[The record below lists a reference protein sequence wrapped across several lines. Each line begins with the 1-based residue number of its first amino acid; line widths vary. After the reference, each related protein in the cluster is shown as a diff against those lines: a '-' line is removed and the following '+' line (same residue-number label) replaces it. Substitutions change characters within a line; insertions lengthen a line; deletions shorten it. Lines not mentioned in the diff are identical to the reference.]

1 MTQGAMGNL
10 INRYRAVLRKCRVKN
25 AVSRMVLAGAL
36 LAAPLFAEGLSS
48 VTGGTGTAWAGKYS
62 IDNLANDFKYN
73 GETQTGDAVSSDL
86 IGTVGPEHAGDEI
99 YGGLATTPSS
109 QPHNTIASGNRL
121 TVEAQGEAVF
131 SDRIAAGYAG
141 SWGAGHSTANGNTL
155 TINGNGK
162 TSFSVFARAGY
173 ADNWGPGNSEASG
186 NKLFFN
192 NAIFQESSDS
202 PGLAGGL
209 AKLNTGSKGSHVIAN
224 NNEVHISGGKTVI
237 YTTVN
242 GGNAMT
248 NNNAQGESLAQ
259 ADGNKV
265 YITGGARVVG
275 AVHGAQINGN
285 TAETENW
292 YAEAHNNLVEISD
305 SFVGIKDY
313 SENQNFVVG
322 AGVVAWRVKEAHDNK
337 VVISNSTLTGGQKD
351 AKAKSYVTALYV
363 NALTDPVE
371 ISRNSVT
378 FSKSTLD
385 GYIWGTCIFT
395 TDRASVSNTTVEVS
409 NGSNIGGY
417 VGGDFVS
424 AYSGDVIAEGERSVS
439 VSDSTVGGYIQGLYM
454 TTNNGNASAQ
464 GGSVSVSHS
473 VVGSYIQG
481 DAVTAPKGGAS
492 VIGGSVSVSDSKV
505 GTYIQ
510 SLSLT
515 ASNGNASAQGG
526 SVSVSDS
533 KVGIYIQ
540 GLSLT
545 ASNGNA
551 IAEGGSVS
559 VSDNST
565 VEGYVIGA
573 STTVRGTSSA
583 TSRASGNTIVIENSE
598 IGSLVYGGYAV
609 NESSGIAEAS
619 GNILTLKNVNVPS
632 FIIPGFAQN
641 NGSGKAV
648 AEGNTVTLQG
658 GTYSGSIYGSYA
670 RAAGAAAS
678 AGGNTVILQGDDVFG
693 GGSPS
698 FSAQATV
705 IWGSY
710 ALGGN
715 KVYAPSSPNT
725 LNFID
730 AKGMTAANIR
740 NFSILKYTLP
750 NMISQESVLTLTG
763 GADNEKTDISNASV
777 SVAVADVWGRDGGEF
792 GFGGDKSPEN
802 DRIILLKNDNGLV
815 SDGWKQDGE
824 IIAREGVSLAFELAA
839 ATDDTSLYLYRPETF
854 IDPSD
859 PDHPHPNDTMVNPQ
873 TKALAEGWLAG
884 LTLGIQ
890 AGNVAADQGI
900 GAMRYAAVRLDRE
913 GWLPFG
919 VLEGGSMKY
928 DSGSHINLQ
937 SLSLLAGLGRG
948 VSTDWGL
955 LIVGGFFEYG
965 TGSYKTHNSFDTMPS
980 VDGSGNAWYMGG
992 GLLASMD
999 FKKTGD
1005 GHFYL
1010 EGSAHTGMLH
1020 NSFDGDALRDAY
1032 GRTAEFDTDTPY
1044 YNLHAGLGYL
1054 WNFAKDHSLD
1064 IYGKYYWTRVLGT
1077 DETLNTGDPVDFD
1090 DITSSRTRLGARYSY
1105 QATEHV
1111 SAYIG
1116 AAWEHEFEGVSDS
1129 SVFGYDIDSPKIRG
1143 DSGRGEMGLRFT
1155 PTDDLPL
1162 TVDIG
1167 VQGYAG
1173 KKEGVTGSL
1182 FVQYE
1187 F

>member
-1 MTQGAMGNL
+1 MGNL

-109 QPHNTIASGNRL
+109 QSHNTIASGNKL
-121 TVEAQGEAVF
+121 TIEAQGEAVF

-873 TKALAEGWLAG
+873 TKALAEGWLAD

-1032 GRTAEFDTDTPY
+1032 GRSAEFDTDTPY

-1054 WNFAKDHSLD
+1054 WNITEDHSLD

-1077 DETLNTGDPVDFD
+1077 DETLNTGDHVDFD

-1143 DSGRGEMGLRFT
+1143 DSGRGEIGLRFT

>member
-1 MTQGAMGNL
+1 MGNL

-109 QPHNTIASGNRL
+109 QSHNTIASGNKL
-121 TVEAQGEAVF
+121 TIEAQGEAVF

-1054 WNFAKDHSLD
+1054 WNFAEDHSLD

-1077 DETLNTGDPVDFD
+1077 DETLNTGDHVDFD

-1143 DSGRGEMGLRFT
+1143 DSGRGEIGLRFT

>member
-1 MTQGAMGNL
+1 M
-10 INRYRAVLRKCRVKN
+10 
-25 AVSRMVLAGAL
+25 
-36 LAAPLFAEGLSS
+36 F
-48 VTGGTGTAWAGKYS
+48 
-62 IDNLANDFKYN
+62 
-73 GETQTGDAVSSDL
+73 
-86 IGTVGPEHAGDEI
+86 
-99 YGGLATTPSS
+99 
-109 QPHNTIASGNRL
+109 
-121 TVEAQGEAVF
+121 
-131 SDRIAAGYAG
+131 
-141 SWGAGHSTANGNTL
+141 
-155 TINGNGK
+155 
-162 TSFSVFARAGY
+162 
-173 ADNWGPGNSEASG
+173 
-186 NKLFFN
+186 
-192 NAIFQESSDS
+192 
-202 PGLAGGL
+202 
-209 AKLNTGSKGSHVIAN
+209 
-224 NNEVHISGGKTVI
+224 
-237 YTTVN
+237 
-242 GGNAMT
+242 
-248 NNNAQGESLAQ
+248 
-259 ADGNKV
+259 
-265 YITGGARVVG
+265 
-275 AVHGAQINGN
+275 
-285 TAETENW
+285 
-292 YAEAHNNLVEISD
+292 
-305 SFVGIKDY
+305 
-313 SENQNFVVG
+313 
-322 AGVVAWRVKEAHDNK
+322 
-337 VVISNSTLTGGQKD
+337 
-351 AKAKSYVTALYV
+351 
-363 NALTDPVE
+363 
-371 ISRNSVT
+371 
-378 FSKSTLD
+378 
-385 GYIWGTCIFT
+385 
-395 TDRASVSNTTVEVS
+395 
-409 NGSNIGGY
+409 
-417 VGGDFVS
+417 
-424 AYSGDVIAEGERSVS
+424 
-439 VSDSTVGGYIQGLYM
+439 
-454 TTNNGNASAQ
+454 
-464 GGSVSVSHS
+464 GGSVSVSS
-473 VVGSYIQG
+473 GTTV
-481 DAVTAPKGGAS
+481 KGFIS
-492 VIGGSVSVSDSKV
+492 
-505 GTYIQ
+505 
-510 SLSLT
+510 
-515 ASNGNASAQGG
+515 
-526 SVSVSDS
+526 
-533 KVGIYIQ
+533 
-540 GLSLT
+540 GLSVN
-545 ASNGNA
+545 AKKA

-559 VSDNST
+559 VSETTVEGAIKGFSLNATGGDAIAQDGSVSVLNNST
-565 VEGYVIGA
+565 VKGYVFGA
-573 STTVRGTSSA
+573 STTVKQNSSA
-583 TSRASGNTIVIENSE
+583 TSRASRNTVTIENSK
-598 IGSLVYGGYAV
+598 IGNLVYGGYAV

-648 AEGNTVTLQG
+648 AEGNTVTLRG
-658 GTYSGSIYGSYA
+658 GTYDGSIYGSYA

-678 AGGNTVILQGDDVFG
+678 AGGNTVILQGDDVSG

-698 FSAQATV
+698 FSAQSTV

-715 KVYAPSSPNT
+715 QMYAPSSPNT
-725 LNFID
+725 LNIID

-740 NFSILKYTLP
+740 NFSTVKYILP
-750 NMISQESVLTLTG
+750 NMKAQESVLTLTG

-777 SVAVADVWGRDGGEF
+777 SIAVADVRGRNGGEF

-802 DRIILLKNDNGLV
+802 DRIILLKNDNGLT
-815 SDGWKQDGE
+815 SDGWKQEGE
-824 IIAREGVSLAFELAA
+824 ITAREGVSLSFDLAA
-839 ATDDTSLYLYRPETF
+839 GTDDTSLYLYRPETI

-859 PDHPHPNDTMVNPQ
+859 PDHPHPNDTVVNPQ

-928 DSGSHINLQ
+928 DSGSHIDLQ

-948 VSTDWGL
+948 VSTDLGL

-1054 WNFAKDHSLD
+1054 WNFAEDHSLD

-1077 DETLNTGDPVDFD
+1077 DETLNTGDHVDFD
-1090 DITSSRTRLGARYSY
+1090 DITSSRTRLGARYAY

-1111 SAYIG
+1111 STYIG

-1162 TVDIG
+1162 TVDLG